1 MKAAERVRGQARA
14 QVPEPEPEP
23 EPGTA
28 QVSEQERVP
37 ARVLAPECA

>member
-1 MKAAERVRGQARA
+1 MKAAEQVRGQAQAQARA
-14 QVPEPEPEP
+14 PVPEP

-37 ARVLAPECA
+37 ARVLAPACA